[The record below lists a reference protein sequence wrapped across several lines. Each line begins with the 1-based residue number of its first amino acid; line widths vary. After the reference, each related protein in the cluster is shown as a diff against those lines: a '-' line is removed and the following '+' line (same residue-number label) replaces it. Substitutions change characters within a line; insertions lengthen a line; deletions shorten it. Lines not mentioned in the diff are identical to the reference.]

1 MPALL
6 ILAFISWLFGSGK
19 SRATTDTPLFNALE
33 IPKRKPWGGFAI
45 SMALHAAFIPILFLS
60 PNFLADEDDQSLQ
73 RWMAGRALVIKLPDR
88 LYLAQTNGESPSAQQ
103 ARKLRISL
111 RRAAQG
117 RNLPENDKQL
127 AAQLQKASPNPERF
141 ARPAKTARR
150 RFTLPDLARLEL
162 RTQTLLQAELPNLPP
177 AVEKSLPQLLFWAA
191 EVPQH
196 QPKLQPVTPGNREVI
211 AQRPSLDAPPS
222 LTPPNREVLTAD
234 LRMAMAPVQPRPA
247 LPRPAATTM
256 PIQVPD
262 PGPKPPVPGPRSI
275 DPMMGDPVH
284 VLALSP
290 NPAPWSEALKRLF
303 VPAGNQMARLPG
315 DAAQFGDGQA
325 TAASRGTATGTV
337 VGNSAGNASSATG
350 LQAGAGSASGQGSG
364 NENGAVENTLAAAA
378 ANLPEPATGSSEA
391 DVVHALPG
399 NGQVLG
405 LLTPP
410 ALPDA
415 AVRMVHPVD
424 GIFDVVVVQ
433 SSPSEAFPQN
443 SASLSGRPVYTVY
456 LQVGSAKEW
465 ILQYCVPNGMSGPIQ
480 AGNVV
485 KLGNPTPLAAPYPVM
500 TMRPPGDWRKGNG
513 YLLVHGFL
521 DTSGRFRE
529 LAFVPDPDNP
539 SNQGEALLQY
549 LAQWEFR
556 PALQD
561 GRPVLVEVM
570 LAVPP
575 GQV

>member
-117 RNLPENDKQL
+117 RNLPENDQQL
-127 AAQLQKASPNPERF
+127 AAKLQKASPNPERF
-141 ARPAKTARR
+141 ARLAKTVRR

-191 EVPQH
+191 DVPQN
-196 QPKLQPVTPGNREVI
+196 QPPKLQPVSPGNREII
-211 AQRPSLDAPPS
+211 AQRPNLDAPPT

-247 LPRPAATTM
+247 LPRPVATTM

-262 PGPKPPVPGPRSI
+262 PAPKPPTPGPRSI

-290 NPAPWSEALKRLF
+290 NPAPWSETLKRLF

-325 TAASRGTATGTV
+325 TEASRGTAAGTV
-337 VGNSAGNASSATG
+337 VANSPSKAIAAAGSQS
-350 LQAGAGSASGQGSG
+350 GAGSASGQGAVY
-364 NENGAVENTLAAAA
+364 ENDAGATENTLSG
-378 ANLPEPATGSSEA
+378 ANL
-391 DVVHALPG
+391 
-399 NGQVLG
+399 
-405 LLTPP
+405 
-410 ALPDA
+410 
-415 AVRMVHPVD
+415 
-424 GIFDVVVVQ
+424 
-433 SSPSEAFPQN
+433 
-443 SASLSGRPVYTVY
+443 SG
-456 LQVGSAKEW
+456 
-465 ILQYCVPNGMSGPIQ
+465 
-480 AGNVV
+480 
-485 KLGNPTPLAAPYPVM
+485 
-500 TMRPPGDWRKGNG
+500 
-513 YLLVHGFL
+513 
-521 DTSGRFRE
+521 
-529 LAFVPDPDNP
+529 
-539 SNQGEALLQY
+539 
-549 LAQWEFR
+549 
-556 PALQD
+556 
-561 GRPVLVEVM
+561 
-570 LAVPP
+570 
-575 GQV
+575 

>member
-19 SRATTDTPLFNALE
+19 SRSNTEAPLFNALQ
-33 IPKRKPWGGFAI
+33 IRPRKPWGGFAL
-45 SMALHAAFIPILFLS
+45 SMALHVAFIPILFLS
-60 PNFLADEDDQSLQ
+60 PSFLADEEDQSLQ

-88 LYLAQTNGESPSAQQ
+88 LYLAQSNSESASAAARQQ
-103 ARKLRISL
+103 RKMRISL

-117 RNLPENDKQL
+117 RNLPDNDKQL
-127 AAQLQKASPNPERF
+127 SAKQQKASPNPERF
-141 ARPAKTARR
+141 ARPTKTARR
-150 RFTLPDLARLEL
+150 RFKLPDLARLEL

-177 AVEKSLPQLLFWAA
+177 QVEKSLPQLLFWAA
-191 EVPQH
+191 EIAKNQPQM
-196 QPKLQPVTPGNREVI
+196 QPVMPGNREII
-211 AQRPSLDAPPS
+211 AQRPNLDAPPT
-222 LTPPNREVLTAD
+222 LTPPNRETLTAD
-234 LRMAMAPVQPRPA
+234 LRMAMAPVQARPA

-262 PGPKPPVPGPRSI
+262 SAPKPPAPGPRSI
-275 DPMMGDPVH
+275 DPMLGDPVH

-303 VPAGNQMARLPG
+303 IPAGNQMARLPG
-315 DAAQFGDGQA
+315 DAARFGDGQA
-325 TAASRGTATGTV
+325 TEASRGTAAGTA
-337 VGNSAGNASSATG
+337 VGNSAANNQPAA
-350 LQAGAGSASGQGSG
+350 AGPGSG
-364 NENGAVENTLAAAA
+364 NENGADGTTLAAA
-378 ANLPEPATGSSEA
+378 NSPEPPPSGSEA

-399 NGQVLG
+399 DGQVLG

-410 ALPDA
+410 SLPDT
-415 AVRMVHPVD
+415 AVRMIHPVN
-424 GIFDVVVVQ
+424 GVFDVVVVQ

-480 AGNVV
+480 AGNIV
-485 KLGNPTPLAAPYPVM
+485 KLGNPTPLAAPYPV
-500 TMRPPGDWRKGNG
+500 TTLRPPGDWRKGNG

-521 DTSGRFRE
+521 DTAGRFRD
-529 LAFVPDPDNP
+529 LSVVADPDNA
-539 SNQGEALLQY
+539 SNQGESLLEY

-561 GRPVLVEVM
+561 GRPVLVEVV

>member
-19 SRATTDTPLFNALE
+19 SRSNSDAPLFNVVHGRQ
-33 IPKRKPWGGFAI
+33 RKPWGGFAL
-45 SMALHAAFIPILFLS
+45 SMALHVAFLPILFLS

-88 LYLAQTNGESPSAQQ
+88 LYLAKTSGESAATAARP

-111 RRAAQG
+111 RRAAEG
-117 RNLPENDKQL
+117 HNLPENEKQL
-127 AAQLQKASPNPERF
+127 AAKLQKASPNPERF
-141 ARPAKTARR
+141 VRPVKNARR
-150 RFTLPDLARLEL
+150 RFTLPDLDRLEL

-177 AVEKSLPQLLFWAA
+177 QIEKSLPQLLFWAA
-191 EVPQH
+191 EVNQV
-196 QPKLQPVTPGNREVI
+196 QPLKPQPVMPGNREII
-211 AQRPSLDAPPS
+211 AQRPSLDAPPTLS
-222 LTPPNREVLTAD
+222 PPNREILTAD
-234 LRMAMAPVQPRPA
+234 LRIAAAPVQPRPA

-262 PGPKPPVPGPRSI
+262 PSPKPATPGPRSI
-275 DPMMGDPVH
+275 DPMVGDPVH

-290 NPAPWSEALKRLF
+290 NPAPWSETLKRLF

-315 DAAQFGDGQA
+315 DAARFGDGQA
-325 TAASRGTATGTV
+325 TEASRGTAAGTV
-337 VGNSAGNASSATG
+337 VGNSAGKPPAATG
-350 LQAGAGSASGQGSG
+350 GQETGSGSG
-364 NENGAVENTLAAAA
+364 NGTAGSTPADAD
-378 ANLPEPATGSSEA
+378 LPEPPANTSEA
-391 DVVHALPG
+391 VVATALPG
-399 NGQVLG
+399 EGAVLG

-410 ALPDA
+410 ALPSA
-415 AVRMVHPVD
+415 PVRMIHPVN
-424 GIFDVVVVQ
+424 GVFDVVVVQ

-443 SASLSGRPVYTVY
+443 AASLSGRPVYTVY

-480 AGNVV
+480 AGNIV
-485 KLGNPTPLAAPYPVM
+485 KLGNPTPLAAPYPV
-500 TMRPPGDWRKGNG
+500 TTLRPPGDWRKGNG

-521 DTSGRFRE
+521 DTAGHFRD
-529 LAFVPDPDNP
+529 LSVVPDPDSS
-539 SNQGEALLQY
+539 SNQGEALLEY